1 MAVTLT
7 GQDRTLDALVG
18 LVIVI
23 ATLLIGYVSLTALFQ
38 YGVTAAEANPS
49 GLDVMEFGWM
59 TALIGGG
66 GLYAITTLVFLGR
79 LVSGR
84 RSWTAAFT
92 GTVLVTASLLV
103 GFAIMLAGS

>member
-1 MAVTLT
+1 MAQKLT

-18 LVIVI
+18 LIIVI
-23 ATLLIGYVSLTALFQ
+23 ATVLIGYVSLTALFE
-38 YGVTAAEANPS
+38 YGVGAAEANPS

-66 GLYAITTLVFLGR
+66 ILFAITTLVFLGR

-84 RSWTAAFT
+84 RSWTTTLT
-92 GTVLVTASLLV
+92 GAILVTAALIV
-103 GFAIMLAGS
+103 GFLIMLAGS